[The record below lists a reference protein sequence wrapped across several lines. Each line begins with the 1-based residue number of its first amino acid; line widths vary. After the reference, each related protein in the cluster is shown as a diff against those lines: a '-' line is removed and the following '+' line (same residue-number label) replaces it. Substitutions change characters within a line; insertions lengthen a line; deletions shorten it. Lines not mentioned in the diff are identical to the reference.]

1 MLINSDQIEPMQHG
15 TLGMDSS
22 SNSAENGH
30 KIDPREQFGFRLG
43 RLARL
48 WRSRLDEKMRPHGLT
63 QARWVVMMHMQRG
76 ADGLQQKALAKFV
89 GIEGPTLVHIL
100 DNLESQGLIER
111 RPDEADRRGKTVHLT
126 DEGWRMVEVLNDVSA
141 ALRQEHLAGVSDAE
155 IAHCLAIFDRIQ
167 GQAEAAASDV
177 GDGMSLDY
185 QAVRTD

>member
-1 MLINSDQIEPMQHG
+1 MLINSDQIEPMRHG
-15 TLGMDSS
+15 TKGMDSS
-22 SNSAENGH
+22 SNRAGNGQ

-100 DNLESQGLIER
+100 DNLESQSLIER
-111 RPDEADRRGKTVHLT
+111 RRDEADRRGKTVHLT
-126 DEGWRMVEVLNDVSA
+126 SEGWRMIEVLNDVSA
-141 ALRQEHLAGVSDAE
+141 ELRREHLAGISDADV
-155 IAHCLAIFDRIQ
+155 AHCLAIFDRIQ
-167 GQAEAAASDV
+167 GQAEVAASKD

-185 QAVRTD
+185 QAARTD